1 MRERER
7 ERGETTDRLERFAF
21 FTPFHTIQKLLVA
34 AIQKQ
39 NVTKAWQE
47 HTMRAEL
54 TSSKAIK
61 AVKTVMPATTPHWV
75 GNGFNV
81 YPVFAQLAF
90 TKALSPWLMFDYAFP
105 QQFDPTK
112 QRLGVG
118 KHPHRGFE
126 TVTVAF
132 QGAVEHQDS
141 TGNNDVIGPGDVQW
155 MTAGRGIIHEE
166 YHSTEFAKT
175 GGIFEMCQ
183 LWVNLPKKHKMHPP
197 RYQPILDKTVP
208 VVQLKA
214 AKGGGGDDG
223 GDAAGAGECAAV
235 GSVRVIAGELE
246 GVRGPAQ
253 TFTPI
258 LLWDALLTAAGAVV
272 ELDVPAGYNTV
283 VFVRRGA
290 VSVGAAG
297 AEQHVGAQG
306 VALLHLEGAAIRLRA
321 EAPDTQLL
329 ILGGEPI
336 DEPIAAQGPFVM
348 CAGPPHLTLPIPRH
362 LSHPPSALGGAYCAV
377 PASTICRNTQ
387 AEIQQANH
395 DYRSGKMGR

>member
-1 MRERER
+1 MV
-7 ERGETTDRLERFAF
+7 T
-21 FTPFHTIQKLLVA
+21 A
-34 AIQKQ
+34 A
-39 NVTKAWQE
+39 
-47 HTMRAEL
+47 
-54 TSSKAIK
+54 K
-61 AVKTVMPATTPHWV
+61 AVKTVMPRPAKHWV

-81 YPVFAQLAF
+81 YPVFAHMAF
-90 TKALSPWLMFDYAFP
+90 TKALSPWLMFDYAAP

-112 QRLGVG
+112 KRLGVG
-118 KHPHRGFE
+118 QHPHRGFE

-132 QGAVEHQDS
+132 QGGVEHQDS

-166 YHSTEFAKT
+166 YHSTEFAKQ

-183 LWVNLPKKHKMHPP
+183 LWVNLPKKHKMQAP
-197 RYQPILDKTVP
+197 RYQPILAAAVP

-214 AKGGGGDDG
+214 K
-223 GDAAGAGECAAV
+223 GDATTTTTGDATTGDATSGGEECAAV

-258 LLWDALLTAAGAVV
+258 LLWDATLTAQGAVV
-272 ELDVPAGYNTV
+272 ELPVPAGFNSV

-297 AEQHVGAQG
+297 AEQRVGAQD
-306 VALLHLEGAAIRLRA
+306 VALLHLEGETIRLRA

-348 CAGPPHLTLPIPRH
+348 CAGHTPTRRTIP
-362 LSHPPSALGGAYCAV
+362 
-377 PASTICRNTQ
+377 
-387 AEIQQANH
+387 
-395 DYRSGKMGR
+395 